1 MGVVLALSLVRARVR
16 IAVLALGFGL
26 FAFVVG
32 LSYASIDQNAIRS
45 LVESLPPALKA
56 FSGAADVAS
65 PSGYLG
71 AAYIHPVPLTIL
83 GALVISMS
91 SAAARD
97 TETGAAELILS
108 RPLQPWRWLLAQT
121 IAVAIALTVVAS
133 GGYLGGLLA
142 ITIVEDLGSVSAAHL
157 LVASAGGALVFAA
170 LAGITLLAAVLTRGG
185 ARALGWAAGIAVVSY
200 ALNYLSQVWTIAE
213 PLGPLSVFNHYDP
226 GVITGTGSMGW
237 SDVLTLSAVAV
248 VTAVAAHVLVQ
259 RRELA
264 GA

>member
-1 MGVVLALSLVRARVR
+1 MGVVLGLSLVRARVR
-16 IAVLALGFGL
+16 IAVLAVGFGL
-26 FAFVVG
+26 FELVVA

-45 LVESLPPALKA
+45 LVETLPPALKA
-56 FSGAADVAS
+56 FSGASDIAS

-71 AAYIHPVPLTIL
+71 AAYIHPVALTIQ
-83 GALVISMS
+83 GALVISMA

-121 IAVAIALTVVAS
+121 AAVAIALAVVA
-133 GGYLGGLLA
+133 GGGFLGGLLGIA
-142 ITIVEDLGSVSAAHL
+142 VVDDLGGVSGAHL
-157 LVASAGGALVFAA
+157 LVACAGGALVFAA

-185 ARALGWAAGIAVVSY
+185 ARAVGWAAGIAVVSY
-200 ALNYLSQVWTIAE
+200 ALNYLSEVWTVAE

-226 GVITGTGSMGW
+226 GVITGTGSIGAGDW
-237 SDVLTLSAVAV
+237 IPLAAAAVL
-248 VTAVAAHVLVQ
+248 TAVAAHVLVQ

>member
-1 MGVVLALSLVRARVR
+1 M
-16 IAVLALGFGL
+16 
-26 FAFVVG
+26 
-32 LSYASIDQNAIRS
+32 
-45 LVESLPPALKA
+45 
-56 FSGAADVAS
+56 
-65 PSGYLG
+65 
-71 AAYIHPVPLTIL
+71 
-83 GALVISMS
+83 
-91 SAAARD
+91 
-97 TETGAAELILS
+97 
-108 RPLQPWRWLLAQT
+108 
-121 IAVAIALTVVAS
+121 
-133 GGYLGGLLA
+133 
-142 ITIVEDLGSVSAAHL
+142 
-157 LVASAGGALVFAA
+157 VASAGGALVFAA